1 MGCGSPFSH
10 RHVARARKAKRA
22 RLSPPRA
29 RPIMAARVAGS
40 SAELVQPMLDVR
52 TLQFTATMAAWNMAL
67 AVGLML
73 WRRFPRGIGLYT
85 AALLLQA
92 ISQTVSLLRDDLPL
106 HLGILLSNLP
116 LTVSFSLEYAG
127 LATFYGRPW
136 HRGLAIGLPTVVL
149 LGVFAQAHD
158 LQSRV
163 ALSGALY
170 AIQHGLLLWV
180 LFSVPRESR
189 NRPFYLLMIVMG
201 VTVAM
206 FAARSALVL
215 TSTQPMVNYFA
226 PSPMQAW
233 SMVFIQALF
242 EINAVAAL
250 LAVHHRDEDRITE
263 LVTHDALTGVDS
275 RHSLFGQGMRALA
288 AARLSDKNM
297 SLLMIDFDRFKE
309 TNDRYGHH
317 AGDKVLVAVTA
328 AIRKALR
335 PTDLLG
341 RYGGE
346 EFCALLDG
354 ADIAAAAAVAERI
367 RMAVRQVDV
376 DLGCET
382 IRVTVSIGVA
392 QALIAQGESF
402 DSLMQRADQAM
413 YSAKAAGR
421 DCVRVDDACR

>member
-1 MGCGSPFSH
+1 MGLGVPSADPQMGNDSTARRVLLPLPYTRPMMAQRVKESSPGS
-10 RHVARARKAKRA
+10 
-22 RLSPPRA
+22 
-29 RPIMAARVAGS
+29 
-40 SAELVQPMLDVR
+40 VQPMLDVR

-73 WRRFPRGIGLYT
+73 WRRFPRGIGLYA

-92 ISQTVSLLRDDLPL
+92 VSQTVSLLRDDLPQY
-106 HLGILLSNLP
+106 LGILLSNLP

-127 LATFYGRPW
+127 LSTFYGRPW
-136 HRGLAIGLPTVVL
+136 HRGLAIGLPTVAV
-149 LGVFAQAHD
+149 LGVMALVREPA
-158 LQSRV
+158 SRV
-163 ALSGALY
+163 ALGSALY
-170 AIQHGLLLWV
+170 GLQHVLLLGV
-180 LFSVPRESR
+180 LVSVSRESR
-189 NRPFYLLMIVMG
+189 NRPFYLLAAVMSA
-201 VTVAM
+201 TVAL
-206 FAARSALVL
+206 FAVRCAVAL
-215 TSTQPMVNYFA
+215 TSAQSMVNYFA

-233 SMVFIQALF
+233 SMVIVQALF

-275 RHSLFGQGMRALA
+275 RHSLFGQGTRALS
-288 AARLSDKNM
+288 AARVSGKHL

-309 TNDRYGHH
+309 TNDRHGHH

-346 EFCALLDG
+346 EFCALLPG
-354 ADIAAAAAVAERI
+354 ADVVAAAAVAERI
-367 RMAVRQVDV
+367 RLAVRQVEV
-376 DLGCET
+376 DLGSET
-382 IRVTVSIGVA
+382 IGVTVSIGVA

-402 DSLMQRADQAM
+402 DGLMQRADRAM

-421 DCVRVDDACR
+421 DCVRVDGAAA

>member
-1 MGCGSPFSH
+1 
-10 RHVARARKAKRA
+10 
-22 RLSPPRA
+22 
-29 RPIMAARVAGS
+29 
-40 SAELVQPMLDVR
+40 MLDVR
-52 TLQFTATMAAWNMAL
+52 TLQFTATMAAWNMGL

-73 WRRFPRGIGLYT
+73 WRRFPRGIGLYA

-92 ISQTVSLLRDDLPL
+92 FSQTVSLLRDDLPL
-106 HLGILLSNLP
+106 HVGVLLSNLP

-127 LATFYGRPW
+127 LAAFYNRPW
-136 HRGLAIGLPTVVL
+136 HRGLAIGLPIAVVTVVTA
-149 LGVFAQAHD
+149 VAHELHLRVGLSSAVYA
-158 LQSRV
+158 LQHV
-163 ALSGALY
+163 
-170 AIQHGLLLWV
+170 LLLW
-180 LFSVPRESR
+180 LLISVPRASR
-189 NRPFYLLMIVMG
+189 NRPFYLLTTVMAI
-201 VTVAM
+201 TVAM

-215 TSTQPMVNYFA
+215 TSSQPMVNYFA

-233 SMVFIQALF
+233 SMVFVQALF

-275 RHSLFGQGMRALA
+275 RHSLFAQGMRSLSA
-288 AARLSDKNM
+288 AQLSGKNL

-309 TNDRYGHH
+309 TNDLYGHH

-346 EFCALLDG
+346 EFCALLHG
-354 ADIAAAAAVAERI
+354 ADVVAAAAVAERI
-367 RMAVRQVDV
+367 RLAVRQVEV
-376 DLGCET
+376 DLGRES

-392 QALIAQGESF
+392 QARIAQGESF
-402 DSLMQRADQAM
+402 DGLMQRADQAM

-421 DCVRVDDACR
+421 DCVRVDGAAG

>member
-1 MGCGSPFSH
+1 
-10 RHVARARKAKRA
+10 
-22 RLSPPRA
+22 
-29 RPIMAARVAGS
+29 
-40 SAELVQPMLDVR
+40 MLDVR

-73 WRRFPRGIGLYT
+73 WRRFPRGIGLYA

-92 ISQTVSLLRDDLPL
+92 ISQTVSLLRDDLPP

-127 LATFYGRPW
+127 LATFYSQPW
-136 HRGLAIGLPTVVL
+136 HRGLAIGLPIAVVL
-149 LGVFAQAHD
+149 VVVALVHEPA
-158 LQSRV
+158 LRV
-163 ALSGALY
+163 ALGSGLY
-170 AIQHGLLLWV
+170 SLQHVLLLWV

-189 NRPFYLLMIVMG
+189 NRPFYLLAAVMSA
-201 VTVAM
+201 TVAL
-206 FAARSALVL
+206 FAVRCAAALV
-215 TSTQPMVNYFA
+215 SREPMVHYFA
-226 PSPMQAW
+226 PSPVQAW
-233 SMVFIQALF
+233 SMVVVQALV

-275 RHSLFGQGMRALA
+275 RHSLITQGMRALSA
-288 AARLSDKNM
+288 AYISGKSL

-346 EFCALLDG
+346 EFCALLHG
-354 ADIAAAAAVAERI
+354 ADVAAAATVAERI
-367 RMAVRQVDV
+367 RLAVRQLEV
-376 DLGCET
+376 DLGRES
-382 IRVTVSIGVA
+382 IRTTVSIGVA
-392 QALIAQGESF
+392 QAIGTQGESF

-413 YSAKAAGR
+413 YRAKSAGR
-421 DCVRVDDACR
+421 DCVRLDAA